1 MKLNVLTVL
10 SIVLDAPVT
19 ASLIVTTPGSTSMY
33 VSDDST
39 TMSNAIHRALAVD
52 GDEIDGATQK
62 TEEEAHAF
70 EEEINDLVATGFIRD
85 KAIEYLNEKKKSD
98 FTRLKKQ
105 KLDHEFGPQYDRE
118 TVNCD
123 NCCICYNAMKPSRN
137 AKRGQPDALASIEC
151 NHQFHEVCL
160 TSWMGVKPVCPLCNM
175 ETSKYD
181 TDATRAE
188 RAGRAVKAERA
199 NAPGFFDFILFFLN
213 VVLTI
218 VFLYLYI
225 CFELLP
231 MLWD

>member
-85 KAIEYLNEKKKSD
+85 KAIEYLKEKK
-98 FTRLKKQ
+98 

-118 TVNCD
+118 TVNCE
-123 NCCICYNAMKPSRN
+123 NCCICQNAMKPSRN

-188 RAGRAVKAERA
+188 RAGKAERA
-199 NAPGFFDFILFFLN
+199 MGEEFGDWFYRLRSHPEDALGFRY
-213 VVLTI
+213 
-218 VFLYLYI
+218 FLYLCI
-225 CFELLP
+225 FFKLLP
-231 MLWD
+231 MLGF